1 MLQDI
6 VNIHIHKE
14 KNMFNS
20 DTIIESVQNAK
31 KQIVNY
37 TVTNDNFKKELIKL
51 IDAQTEFAK
60 GQVKTSLAIAE
71 AIVKNASSAI
81 YTK

>member
-1 MLQDI
+1 
-6 VNIHIHKE
+6 
-14 KNMFNS
+14 MFNS
-20 DTIIESVQNAK
+20 DTIIEGVQNAK

-37 TVTNDNFKKELIKL
+37 TVTNENFKKELIKL